1 MSDASRGAATRP
13 PIEAIVSST
22 FVDESKFDLVSLPP
36 AMLLL
41 HTNGVKRQTWP
52 LNPSDYR
59 QCSLRAARPGS
70 PPLEVVTDS
79 RLVGVKDV
87 ATLRLSLPASLLEPI
102 PNLEYWQ
109 YADRADVFA
118 A

>member
-1 MSDASRGAATRP
+1 MKP
-13 PIEAIVSST
+13 
-22 FVDESKFDLVSLPP
+22 
-36 AMLLL
+36 
-41 HTNGVKRQTWP
+41 
-52 LNPSDYR
+52 
-59 QCSLRAARPGS
+59 CSAGPCI
-70 PPLEVVTDS
+70 PPLVVTDS

-109 YADRADVFA
+109 YADRADIFA